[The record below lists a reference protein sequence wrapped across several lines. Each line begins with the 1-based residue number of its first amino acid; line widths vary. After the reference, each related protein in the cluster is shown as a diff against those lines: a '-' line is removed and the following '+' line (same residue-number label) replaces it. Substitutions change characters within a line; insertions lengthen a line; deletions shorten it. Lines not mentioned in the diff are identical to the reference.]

1 MEIELKWKK
10 YKKEKIEN
18 SFIWKVSKLL
28 NFIAFL
34 VFLKM
39 VLFIFFRF
47 EIMVIPFSFLLVIV
61 FLSCYFIQVILEERE
76 KNVKEAFF
84 KEHKKEILISRVTK
98 IVELTA
104 IQQENQEDK
113 FLISTVNFR
122 GQRRQD
128 YFSST
133 TRIMFDSQQ
142 ILDFAVKTKKGTQL
156 KTYVKERNCQV
167 YIKELTNE
175 ADEYPRLEVKAGV
188 FASENLQKE
197 FAFLSCD
204 SVFWTEYTFFVPKGS
219 VKIIAGRGAVVD

>member
-1 MEIELKWKK
+1 MDIELKWKK

-18 SFIWKVSKLL
+18 SFIWKVSRLL

-34 VFLKM
+34 VLLKM
-39 VLFIFFRF
+39 VLFMFLRF
-47 EIMVIPFSFLLVIV
+47 EIMVIPFSFFLVIV
-61 FLSCYFIQVILEERE
+61 FLSCYFIQVLLEERE
-76 KNVKEAFF
+76 KNVKEIFF
-84 KEHKKEILISRVTK
+84 KEHKEEIISYKLIETL
-98 IVELTA
+98 ELTA
-104 IQQENQEDK
+104 MQQENLEDK
-113 FLISTVNFR
+113 FLISTMIFEGNA
-122 GQRRQD
+122 RQAF
-128 YFSST
+128 FSST
-133 TRIMFDSQQ
+133 TRIMFDKQQ
-142 ILDFAVKTKKGTQL
+142 ILDFAVTTKKGTLL

-167 YIKELTNE
+167 YIKEVSNE

>member
-1 MEIELKWKK
+1 MEIELKWEK
-10 YKKEKIEN
+10 YKKEKIKN
-18 SFIWKVSKLL
+18 SAIWNANRALDV
-28 NFIAFL
+28 IAVLIFL
-34 VFLKM
+34 IMIQGMYRGIEGRMIPIAILFGI
-39 VLFIFFRF
+39 VLFLCVFTDI
-47 EIMVIPFSFLLVIV
+47 LLK
-61 FLSCYFIQVILEERE
+61 ERE
-76 KNVKEAFF
+76 KIIKKLFF
-84 KEHKKEILISRVTK
+84 KEHEEEILVCRVTEV
-98 IVELTA
+98 VELTA
-104 IQQENQEDK
+104 IQQENHEDK

-142 ILDFAVKTKKGTQL
+142 ILDFAVKTKKGTLL

-167 YIKELTNE
+167 YIKEVTNE